1 MTIDANNFKL
11 LCFVTECTKNELFF
25 ASLFQTKLH
34 QRVGHH
40 HVKKAKK
47 NMELESI

>member
-25 ASLFQTKLH
+25 ASLFHNTKLH

-47 NMELESI
+47 TWS